1 LIDEE
6 KEMANESETEK
17 DNFWL
22 YIGGLIVVTV
32 ILVLILKG
40 RETESV
46 PYQAHS
52 ELKAQLEK
60 HTTQNK

>member
-1 LIDEE
+1 ME
-6 KEMANESETEK
+6 KEK

-22 YIGGLIVVTV
+22 YIGGLIVVTIV
-32 ILVLILKG
+32 LVLMLKG

-46 PYQAHS
+46 KYDAHN

-60 HTTQNK
+60 KTQNK